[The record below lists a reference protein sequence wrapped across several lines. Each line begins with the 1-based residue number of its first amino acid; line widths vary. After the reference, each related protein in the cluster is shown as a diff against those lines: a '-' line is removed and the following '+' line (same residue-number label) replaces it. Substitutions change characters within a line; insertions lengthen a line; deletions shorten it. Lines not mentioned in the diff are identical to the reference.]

1 MHLVAIVNGPGEL
14 GGWLLPAVEHLKARA
29 PEMRI
34 TAVITPCQY
43 ASGRERDVAAASP
56 AIDEVVT
63 FASFVRRGWANR
75 PARGQSTDTLVVH
88 FGGDPFYSRVA
99 GALSRAP
106 VWRFGTSAA
115 GRKWTERFLV
125 PDDRIRTKL
134 LRRGIAADRITV
146 VGQIVVD
153 SVLSGRSPSTHQ
165 EPGSVVGER
174 VLLLPGSRLFEL
186 ERMVPFFARVIDE
199 TLSRR
204 PGTVF
209 AMSLSPFVT
218 RAQLR
223 TLASAASCDIV
234 ESGPDLWL
242 GTPRGYRCRVLEGGW
257 QTAAGPE
264 ALAVTLPGTN
274 TLQLAVL
281 GAPMLVLLPLNWGER
296 IPLDGLLGLLLP
308 VVMPFGLVKRYL
320 MRALTPWVRYIA
332 LPNILASERIVPEM
346 RGVLQPPAVAEAV
359 VALLADRERRAGM
372 SARLR
377 DVAGPPGA
385 ADRTAAAIL
394 GWRETAFRTV

>member
-1 MHLVAIVNGPGEL
+1 VAIVNGPGEL
-14 GGWLLPAVEHLKARA
+14 CGWLLPAVEHLKARA
-29 PEMRI
+29 PDMRI

-63 FASFVRRGWANR
+63 FASFVRRSWANR
-75 PARGQSTDTLVVH
+75 PARGQSADTLVVH

-115 GRKWTERFLV
+115 GRRWTKRFLV

-134 LRRGIAADRITV
+134 IRQGVAADRITV

-153 SVLSGRSPSTHQ
+153 SVLPAQSQPRHP
-165 EPGSVVGER
+165 EPGPVVGER

-209 AMSLSPFVT
+209 AMSLSSFVT
-218 RAQLR
+218 RAQFR
-223 TLASAASCDIV
+223 THALAASCDVV

-257 QTAAGPE
+257 HAAAGPE

-274 TLQLAVL
+274 TLQLAAL
-281 GAPMLVLLPLNWGER
+281 GTPMLVLLPLNWGER

-308 VVMPFGLVKRYL
+308 VALPFGLVKRYL
-320 MRALTPWVRYIA
+320 VRAMASRVRYLA

-359 VALLADRERRAGM
+359 AALMADSERRAAM

-377 DVAGPPGA
+377 DVAGQPGA

-394 GWRETAFRTV
+394 GCHETAVRTA